1 MTPGA
6 VSSLFVI
13 WSVASFVLEV
23 PSGAWAD
30 LTDRRMLLI
39 LSGPI
44 YAAGFGVWIVCPS
57 YAGFAA
63 GFVLWALSGALMSGT
78 FEALLYD
85 ELAARGA
92 AGDYPRLLGIANSAA
107 TAAGVAAIAAA
118 APLLAWGG
126 YAAVGWTSVA
136 VAIAHGAL
144 AWALPAA
151 RKTESADATKDAIDR
166 GGLPFAARYLATL
179 RAGVTEAARHQRV
192 RRLVLIVAVLYGL
205 TAYDEYFPSVARE
218 AGATSGDVPLLVTL
232 TVAGQ
237 FVGSAVAGR
246 TAQLSARATT
256 LAIAASGAL
265 IAAGAVARHPVGF
278 VAIAIGYGLNEN
290 VAVVTDAKLQDSI
303 TGPARATVTSVSG
316 LSSEMVAV
324 TIFVT
329 VGAGSS
335 WLSTSAM
342 LAIVAAPT
350 LLVAVAIAHWGPDRG
365 CRGAIDD
372 SVLRD
377 CAGPLDHDSTAD
389 TTSMDTN

>member
-30 LTDRRMLLI
+30 LTDRRTLLI

-44 YAAGFGVWIVCPS
+44 YAAGFGLWIVCPT

-92 AGDYPRLLGIANSAA
+92 AGDYPGLLGMANSAA
-107 TAAGVAAIAAA
+107 TAASVAAIAAA

-136 VAIAHGAL
+136 VAIVHGAL

-151 RKTESADATKDAIDR
+151 PKSESADATKDAIDR
-166 GGLPFAARYLATL
+166 VACPFAARYLATL
-179 RAGVTEAARHQRV
+179 RAGVTEATSHQRV
-192 RRLVLIVAVLYGL
+192 RRLVVIVAVLYGL

-218 AGATSGDVPLLVTL
+218 AGATSV
-232 TVAGQ
+232 
-237 FVGSAVAGR
+237 R
-246 TAQLSARATT
+246 R
-256 LAIAASGAL
+256 
-265 IAAGAVARHPVGF
+265 AVARHAHRRRPVRRQR
-278 VAIAIGYGLNEN
+278 ARR
-290 VAVVTDAKLQDSI
+290 TD
-303 TGPARATVTSVSG
+303 GPD
-316 LSSEMVAV
+316 
-324 TIFVT
+324 
-329 VGAGSS
+329 
-335 WLSTSAM
+335 
-342 LAIVAAPT
+342 VAAGDDDGHRR
-350 LLVAVAIAHWGPDRG
+350 VGRVDRSRSRRPPPRRVSSPSPSATG
-365 CRGAIDD
+365 
-372 SVLRD
+372 
-377 CAGPLDHDSTAD
+377 STR
-389 TTSMDTN
+389 TSPS